1 MFDAITAEA
10 QYRQQEIRR
19 DWRRGEPVL
28 RRILRS
34 LRAPSVRPSR
44 VPRVAVGPVAGA

>member
-10 QYRQQEIRR
+10 QYRRQEIRR

-34 LRAPSVRPSR
+34 LRGPAVRR
-44 VPRVAVGPVAGA
+44 VRVARVALGPATGV